1 MLEIHNLV
9 VVRGS
14 WRRKIE
20 LLKVRSKTV
29 LLGRNGAGKSTLL
42 KAIMGLIRPA
52 DGKIIVNGRDISD
65 LAVEDRPLGYIPQRV
80 VRLAMSPRDQLEYFS
95 KLHGTD
101 YKPLISKLGLE
112 GLLRKRNL
120 SVGESQLLAIAT
132 VLLKNPE
139 ALLMDEPCANLDW
152 LNKKLVL
159 NLVRSFDIPMLYVTH
174 DPLEA
179 LLVADE
185 IALLEDGR
193 VKGVYP
199 NELREKVQKDFELY
213 DLYERLKTSR
223 SGREA

>member
-1 MLEIHNLV
+1 MLEVRDLV
-9 VVRGS
+9 IVRGD
-14 WRRKIE
+14 WRLEIG

-52 DGKIIVNGRDISD
+52 NGRIIVNGRDISD
-65 LAVEDRPLGYIPQRV
+65 LAVEDRPLGYVPQRV

-101 YKPLISKLGLE
+101 YRPLISKLGLE
-112 GLLRKRNL
+112 PLVGKRNL
-120 SVGESQLLAIAT
+120 SLGETQILTIAT

-152 LNKKLVL
+152 LNKKQVL
-159 NLVRSFDIPMLYVTH
+159 NLIRILETPILYVTH

-185 IALLEDGR
+185 IALLEEGR

-199 NELREKVQKDFELY
+199 NEARERVQKDLKFY
-213 DLYERLKTSR
+213 DLYERLKTSGPR
-223 SGREA
+223 IGD

>member
-1 MLEIHNLV
+1 MLEIRNLV
-9 VVRGS
+9 IVRGS
-14 WRRKIE
+14 WRLEIE
-20 LLKVRSKTV
+20 LLRVRSKTV

-52 DGKIIVNGRDISD
+52 EGKIVVNGRDISD
-65 LAVEDRPLGYIPQRV
+65 LAVEDRPLGYIPQGV
-80 VRLAMSPRDQLEYFS
+80 VRLAMTPRDQLEYFS

-112 GLLRKRNL
+112 DLLRKRNL

-159 NLVRSFDIPMLYVTH
+159 NLVKSLETPILYVTH

-179 LLVADE
+179 LLIADE

-193 VKGVYP
+193 LRGVYP
-199 NELREKVQKDFELY
+199 NEWREKVRRDFELY
-213 DLYERLKTSR
+213 DLYERLKTR
-223 SGREA
+223 